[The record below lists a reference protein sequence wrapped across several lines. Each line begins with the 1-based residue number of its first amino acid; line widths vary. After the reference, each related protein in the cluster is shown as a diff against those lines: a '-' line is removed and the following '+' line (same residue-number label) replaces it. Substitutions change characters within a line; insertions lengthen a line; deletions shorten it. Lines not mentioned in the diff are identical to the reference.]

1 MKSNVYFD
9 NAASTR
15 LSEAVLRAMQ
25 PYLKAGYGNPSSLHK
40 TGMEAKTAISKAR
53 GQVAKVLNCKTQ
65 EIIFT
70 SGGTESNNLAIL
82 GIIQK
87 FQLSH
92 QKIGHIITT
101 SIEHEAVLEPIQF
114 LQKMGW
120 AVSFA
125 PVDKFGDVSPDT
137 IKKLIRKDT
146 VLVSVMYANNE
157 TGAIQ
162 PIQEIGKVIAGV
174 NRARRNKKQSPVF
187 FHTDACQAGGLLD
200 LNVEKLKV
208 DLLTL
213 NGSKI
218 HGPKG
223 SGILFKKNGVEIEPQ
238 IRGGGQEHGLRS
250 GTENTPA
257 IVGFGEAI
265 TLIRIQA
272 KKSLKQLFAKQ
283 SYLEK
288 LLLKKIPNLIINGP
302 ANLKLKPKEPNFG
315 LLKLPSTTNFSIKGV
330 EGEALMYYLDAA
342 GFSVATGSACT
353 TASNEPSHVLKAM
366 GINDQL
372 SRSTIRVSLDYNVT
386 TKEITQ
392 FVNVLY
398 KTVDLLKNTK
408 QNL

>member
-1 MKSNVYFD
+1 MKPNVYFD
-9 NAASTR
+9 NAASTQ
-15 LSEAVLRAMQ
+15 LSGAVFKAME
-25 PYLKAGYGNPSSLHK
+25 PFFKAGYGNPSSLHK
-40 TGMEAKTAISKAR
+40 TGVEAKLAISEARSKVSKA
-53 GQVAKVLNCKTQ
+53 LNCKSQ

-82 GIIQK
+82 GVIQK

-101 SIEHEAVLEPIQF
+101 AIEHEAVIEPIYF

-120 AVSFA
+120 SVSFA
-125 PVDKFGDVSPDT
+125 PVDKLGVVSTET

-162 PIQEIGKVIAGV
+162 PIQEIGKIIAGV
-174 NRARRNKKQSPVF
+174 NRARRNKKQFPVF
-187 FHTDACQAGGLLD
+187 FHSDACQAGGLLD
-200 LNVEKLKV
+200 LSVEKLKV

-218 HGPKG
+218 YGPKG
-223 SGILFKKNGVEIEPQ
+223 SGILFKKSGVEIEPQ
-238 IRGGGQEHGLRS
+238 IRGGGQEFGIRS

-265 TLIRIQA
+265 TITRTKA
-272 KKSLKQLFAKQ
+272 KKSLKQLLAKQ
-283 SYLEK
+283 TYLEK
-288 LLLKKIPNLIINGP
+288 LLIKKIPNLTINGP
-302 ANLKLKPKEPNFG
+302 INSNFKPKEINFG
-315 LLKLPSTTNFSIKGV
+315 LLKLPGTTNFSIKGV

-353 TASNEPSHVLKAM
+353 TASNKPSHVLKAM
-366 GINDQL
+366 GISDQL
-372 SRSTIRVSLDYNVT
+372 ARSTIRVSLDYNVT
-386 TKEITQ
+386 TKQIDQ
-392 FVNVLY
+392 FVNVLS